1 MGWNSFEVATLFLH
15 IFEKNHSNK
24 AQIIITGTYILFI
37 TQLEI
42 CCHVNLV
49 FSCTSK
55 EVLVKDVQP
64 QMKKNR
70 YSLGIIFSWLRPCAV
85 SSIFSKKKL
94 NKLNFFFAH
103 ENMKKLPSKVAHN
116 WPKFFFQY
124 CQPAQNQPKSHILF
138 HKNGY
143 LRDFYIMTLVVT
155 ITHKLS
161 LDKILSKFMLIHE
174 LCNECY
180 TLFQKRI
187 VEQTHILELKTISLS
202 LLSLMNIS

>member
-85 SSIFSKKKL
+85 SSIFSKKKFK
-94 NKLNFFFAH
+94 KLNFFFAH

-116 WPKFFFQY
+116 RPNFFFSI
-124 CQPAQNQPKSHILF
+124 ANSPKINPNLIF
-138 HKNGY
+138 YFLK
-143 LRDFYIMTLVVT
+143 LARDFYIMTYSVNYSGYSNFDPPKRNP
-155 ITHKLS
+155 ITNLS
-161 LDKILSKFMLIHE
+161 LIL
-174 LCNECY
+174 LCVWCV
-180 TLFQKRI
+180 FAP
-187 VEQTHILELKTISLS
+187 
-202 LLSLMNIS
+202 